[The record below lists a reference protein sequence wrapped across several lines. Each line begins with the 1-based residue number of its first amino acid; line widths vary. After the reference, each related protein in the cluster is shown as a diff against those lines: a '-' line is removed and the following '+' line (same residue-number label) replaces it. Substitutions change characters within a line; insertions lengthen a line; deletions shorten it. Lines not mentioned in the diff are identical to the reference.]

1 MFFPS
6 LNLTKVNVANLN
18 QSNTAF
24 GQNIAVGSVGATQT
38 LAQVQGNS
46 AAINQG

>member
-1 MFFPS
+1 MFFPYLS
-6 LNLTKVNVANLN
+6 LTKINVATVN
-18 QSNTAF
+18 QSNNAF

-46 AAINQG
+46 ANVNQG